1 MKYIRT
7 KDGRIIDLSK
17 YENIKEDETCYYII
31 NKDYKPNSKNI
42 SKMFRYKIKID
53 KKDIIAKADTIE
65 ELCDCFI
72 AVDKNGNLCGN
83 PMIAK
88 GHCFK
93 SFCNYYKANGIDV
106 DCYLAILTDKGL
118 IFVAKMNE
126 KGELEL
132 L

>member
-7 KDGRIIDLSK
+7 DDNQIINVEKL
-17 YENIKEDETCYYII
+17 KEDYDIKIVGSCLQLF
-31 NKDYKPNSKNI
+31 YKFGITPVEA
-42 SKMFRYKIKID
+42 YKIVKQ
-53 KKDIIAKADTIE
+53 ADTIE
-65 ELCDCFI
+65 ELSDCFV
-72 AVDKNGNLCGN
+72 AVDKNGNLCED

-93 SFCNYYKANGIDV
+93 SFCNYYKAKKIDV
-106 DCYLAILTDKGL
+106 DCYLAILTSKGL
-118 IFVAKMNE
+118 IYVAKMNE

>member
-7 KDGRIIDLSK
+7 KDGRTVELEGHFAWID
-17 YENIKEDETCYYII
+17 N
-31 NKDYKPNSKNI
+31 
-42 SKMFRYKIKID
+42 ID
-53 KKDIIAKADTIE
+53 KETKKIISYRLYQIEQEPYVLKEMNIEKEADTIE

-72 AVDKNGNLCGN
+72 AVDKNGNLCEN

-93 SFCNYYKANGIDV
+93 SFYNYYKANKLDV
-106 DCYLAILTDKGL
+106 DYYLAILTDKGL
-118 IFVAKMNE
+118 TYVAKMNDD
-126 KGELEL
+126 GELKL

>member
-7 KDGRIIDLSK
+7 KDGHIYEVISK
-17 YENIKEDETCYYII
+17 DVAEFGDETYEVQGYIC
-31 NKDYKPNSKNI
+31 KSKTKSSAYKPYI
-42 SKMFRYKIKID
+42 DEYKVIKQ
-53 KKDIIAKADTIE
+53 ADTIE

-72 AVDKNGNLCGN
+72 AVDKNGNLCEN

-93 SFCNYYKANGIDV
+93 SFCNYYKAKGIDV
-106 DCYLAILTDKGL
+106 DCYLAILTDEGL
-118 IFVAKMNE
+118 IYVAKLNK